1 MANFSLDDI
10 NVIKQDILDKITN
23 DIGVNI
29 ALSSMGVLPQYSIY
43 KVNLLCLFLDC
54 FNNDTIFTDEQKE
67 KLINNYNQFLI
78 YD

>member
-1 MANFSLDDI
+1 MENFSLDDI
-10 NVIKQDILDKITN
+10 NVIKKEILNKITN
-23 DIGVNI
+23 DIEVNT

-54 FNNDTIFTDEQKE
+54 FDNATIFTDEQKE

>member
-1 MANFSLDDI
+1 MENFSLDDI
-10 NVIKQDILDKITN
+10 NIIKKEILNKITN
-23 DIGVNI
+23 DIEVNT

-54 FNNDTIFTDEQKE
+54 FDNTTIFTDEQKE

>member
-1 MANFSLDDI
+1 MENFSLDDI
-10 NVIKQDILDKITN
+10 NVIKQEILNKITN
-23 DIGVNI
+23 DIEVNT

-54 FNNDTIFTDEQKE
+54 FDNATIFTDEQKE

>member
-1 MANFSLDDI
+1 MENFSLDDI
-10 NVIKQDILDKITN
+10 NVIKKEILNKITN
-23 DIGVNI
+23 DIEVNT

>member
-10 NVIKQDILDKITN
+10 DVIKKEILNKVTN
-23 DIGVNI
+23 DIEVNT

-54 FNNDTIFTDEQKE
+54 FDNYTIFTDEQKE

>member
-1 MANFSLDDI
+1 MENFSLDDI
-10 NVIKQDILDKITN
+10 NVIKKEILNKITN
-23 DIGVNI
+23 DIEVNT

-54 FNNDTIFTDEQKE
+54 FNNVTIFTDEQKE

-78 YD
+78 YE

>member
-1 MANFSLDDI
+1 MENFSLDDI
-10 NVIKQDILDKITN
+10 NVIKKEILNKITN
-23 DIGVNI
+23 DIEVNT

-54 FNNDTIFTDEQKE
+54 FDNYTIFTYEQIE

-78 YD
+78 YA

>member
-23 DIGVNI
+23 DIEVNI

-54 FNNDTIFTDEQKE
+54 FDNDTIFTDEQKE

>member
-1 MANFSLDDI
+1 MKNFSLDDI
-10 NVIKQDILDKITN
+10 NVIKKEILNKITN
-23 DIGVNI
+23 DIEVNT

-54 FNNDTIFTDEQKE
+54 FDNATIFTDEQKE